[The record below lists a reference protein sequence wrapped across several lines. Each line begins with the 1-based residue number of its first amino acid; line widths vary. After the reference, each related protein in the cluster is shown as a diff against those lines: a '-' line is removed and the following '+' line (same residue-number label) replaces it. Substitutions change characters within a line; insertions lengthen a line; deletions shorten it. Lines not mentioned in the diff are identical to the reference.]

1 MKCNKMIA
9 LVLSVLA
16 LNVHGV
22 CAYDSSNSIKEGIKK
37 QLEDRGIDTTSDYDK
52 ARAEANTY
60 ISKLKITNYTPKD
73 VLDRVTNDVKGF
85 FEHYGYKVTATYKKS
100 DATNDAKG
108 SLYILLS
115 FDGGGFSTFYKEI
128 TMGVSQSVADKLSS
142 WSDSQEINFDSYT
155 GDKITIVTPKGVS
168 MTIPVGDY
176 NWIEEDG
183 NWSLYNRSGQMLTG
197 WQKELDKWFYFDS
210 QGIMQTG
217 WFKDTDG
224 KWYFLNKDG
233 SMACNTTVDGYVLNQ
248 SGACVR

>member
-1 MKCNKMIA
+1 
-9 LVLSVLA
+9 
-16 LNVHGV
+16 
-22 CAYDSSNSIKEGIKK
+22 
-37 QLEDRGIDTTSDYDK
+37 
-52 ARAEANTY
+52 
-60 ISKLKITNYTPKD
+60 
-73 VLDRVTNDVKGF
+73 
-85 FEHYGYKVTATYKKS
+85 
-100 DATNDAKG
+100 
-108 SLYILLS
+108 
-115 FDGGGFSTFYKEI
+115 
-128 TMGVSQSVADKLSS
+128 
-142 WSDSQEINFDSYT
+142 
-155 GDKITIVTPKGVS
+155 